1 MKKVIV
7 LLLLLM
13 LPHTVTFA
21 SADKAAHFGVG
32 YVLNDQLK
40 QHTKLTFCER
50 MLVIG
55 AIAYAKEKSDRYVD
69 NRDLLATLGGALMFQ
84 VRF

>member
-1 MKKVIV
+1 MLGGVRGRELITPSYSIV
-7 LLLLLM
+7 L
-13 LPHTVTFA
+13 
-21 SADKAAHFGVG
+21 
-32 YVLNDQLK
+32 
-40 QHTKLTFCER
+40 
-50 MLVIG
+50 G